1 MEKDKLNLDVD
12 KKAKKLDE
20 VFTQVHD
27 YLKKYEV
34 EAKRQRGEAPYLSTT
49 MYTVNSIEALVING
63 ERFNSYNNHVENK
76 TIVTAH
82 YKPAKPI
89 FYVENDFFSKDMVWM
104 AELQAWENY
113 GSCKHSRFEK
123 EEYYLLQPD
132 KINRDKV
139 KMNSF
144 TENDIIEV
152 ASILNSFSKEA
163 KEKVDKVTYNLI
175 IKNIKSSFV
184 DVFGSEIFFKL
195 LACSFHLYKKSTA
208 ISNKT
213 LSALLYY
220 WCE

>member
-89 FYVENDFFSKDMVWM
+89 FYVENDFFLKTW
-104 AELQAWENY
+104 
-113 GSCKHSRFEK
+113 
-123 EEYYLLQPD
+123 
-132 KINRDKV
+132 
-139 KMNSF
+139 
-144 TENDIIEV
+144 
-152 ASILNSFSKEA
+152 
-163 KEKVDKVTYNLI
+163 
-175 IKNIKSSFV
+175 
-184 DVFGSEIFFKL
+184 FGWQNFKL
-195 LACSFHLYKKSTA
+195 GKIMVHVNILDLKKKNT
-208 ISNKT
+208 ISYSQIK
-213 LSALLYY
+213 
-220 WCE
+220 